1 MFPGSPDALS
11 LLHLQYLCSRILF
24 GQVKQGAATVWGP
37 VCQCRAFGPEM
48 GAAPST
54 GLKSRQG
61 AAAGEHFP
69 QGL

>member
-1 MFPGSPDALS
+1 MLFPFYIYSICVLGFCLGALE
-11 LLHLQYLCSRILF
+11 LLD
-24 GQVKQGAATVWGP
+24 GQVKQGALTVW
-37 VCQCRAFGPEM
+37 AFGPEM